1 MSSVRTGSDRHTVGM
16 NFATLKP
23 RSRGLTSADP
33 GCHGPGAMPRL
44 LASAWVPVRAPDMD
58 AWQHPRHQRPN
69 LRGSQIARLAGAWT
83 THQDARTNQAAA
95 GGTGGD
101 SVERRQAGHGGLPA
115 VRPTH
120 SAVAA
125 RCPSPRAQITWRGSN
140 RLASSDLPPPDSC
153 PVDRD
158 RTGARVPPCG
168 GAAAASRACE
178 VPGLGSAKAG
188 RLLRAHPQEPEAEE
202 SIKGFGRPQ
211 APNPGLTL
219 SPAASPPTAWCSA
232 AYASPAS

>member
-101 SVERRQAGHGGLPA
+101 SVERRQAGHGGLPT
-115 VRPTH
+115 VRPAYST
-120 SAVAA
+120 VAA
-125 RCPSPRAQITWRGSN
+125 RCPSPGAEVSRWGSDN
-140 RLASSDLPPPDSC
+140 LASSDLPPPDSR
-153 PVDRD
+153 PADRD
-158 RTGARVPPCG
+158 RTGARVPPRG
-168 GAAAASRACE
+168 GPSAAPRTRE
-178 VPGLGSAKAG
+178 VPGLGPSQAG
-188 RLLRAHPQEPEAEE
+188 RLFRAHTQEPAVEE
-202 SIKGFGRPQ
+202 SMKKSWSTSGPEPGTQ
-211 APNPGLTL
+211 ALTNGI
-219 SPAASPPTAWCSA
+219 SSH
-232 AYASPAS
+232 